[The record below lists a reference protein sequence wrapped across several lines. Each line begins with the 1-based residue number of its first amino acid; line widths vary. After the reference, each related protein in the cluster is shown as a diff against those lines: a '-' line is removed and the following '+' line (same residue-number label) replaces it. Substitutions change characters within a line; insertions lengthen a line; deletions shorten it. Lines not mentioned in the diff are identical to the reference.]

1 VNCLSVNLIQ
11 AYIDNE
17 GTCEERAHVEKHLA
31 TCEAC
36 QTLKDQMNEANQYCA
51 VHLEHYKEDVEIFQ
65 VPLAPVTSLKKN
77 NQTLKGAN
85 HMKAYKKVLIAACT
99 LGVLVT
105 GMTIEPVRAA
115 VGDVVSIFRANDI
128 KTVDISLGDLKQI
141 ENAISSKKGEINI
154 DNLAQ
159 IKQTGGEFKEIS
171 AEAAKTAV
179 SFPIAPI
186 EGLKDKTPTSVNM
199 TTPLQVEFTLN
210 IENVNGLMTT
220 LGAKQLFDKE
230 LDGKKFSILM
240 PATVTMDYK
249 LDDKNGYVN
258 YSQTKLPEI
267 IAPEGTDMKE
277 LVSAIS
283 SLGILPA
290 ELQSKLKSMTDLDKT
305 LYLPNVD
312 GTMKPINI
320 NGLDIYASFST
331 SNDYKNGTAMWLEDG
346 ILKIVSG
353 SFDQSGLEAL
363 IKGAK

>member
-36 QTLKDQMNEANQYCA
+36 QTLNNQMNEANQFCT
-51 VHLEHYKEDVEIFQ
+51 VHLQHYREDVEIFQ
-65 VPLAPVTSLKKN
+65 VPLAPVTSLNKN

-105 GMTIEPVRAA
+105 GMTIEPVRAT

-141 ENAISSKKGEINI
+141 EDAIASKKGEINI
-154 DNLAQ
+154 DNLAE

-179 SFPIAPI
+179 NFPLAPI

-199 TTPLQVEFTLN
+199 MTPQQVEFKLN
-210 IENVNGLMTT
+210 IDNVNELMTM
-220 LGAKQLFDKE
+220 LGAKQLFDQA
-230 LDGKKFSILM
+230 LDGKNFSLLM

-249 LDDKNGYVN
+249 LDDKNGYVS
-258 YSQTKLPEI
+258 YSQSKLPEI
-267 IAPEGTDMKE
+267 IAPDGTNMQK

-283 SLGILPA
+283 SLGILPS

-305 LYLPNVD
+305 LYLPNVN

-320 NGLDIYASFST
+320 NGLDIYASFENE
-331 SNDYKNGTAMWLEDG
+331 NDYKRGTAIWLEDG
-346 ILKIVSG
+346 ILKNISG
-353 SFDQSGLEAL
+353 SFDQAGLEAL